1 MRFLNRKLIFVTGA
15 SRSGTTLLSTVLDNH
30 RSVFGLKEL
39 HFFGQVWDPRS
50 PVRFT
55 RSQAI
60 EGVASIFAHQQ
71 DGVLSWKVTDEHRR
85 TAVAVVE
92 DCGGSFADPASLFAA
107 AVIRLTHAASKTIP
121 CEQTPRN
128 IFYGEALLNAFPA
141 AHIVHMVRD
150 PRAVMASQK
159 KRWQRRRLAATGG
172 SVPRHQT
179 LRVWVNYHPYTA
191 AKLWRGAMDSAIQLS
206 SHPRV
211 TLVRFEDLVQQP
223 ESTVRMLCDR
233 LQLDYD
239 PRMLEV
245 EHINSSHQSS
255 VGGARKGLHTDTV
268 DRWKDVLDSTEIAIA
283 ERYCGAHMKRFG
295 YDVGTGS
302 ANREILSEFGYQLRY
317 LAHLG
322 GVLLVNPRRAL
333 IQARAMTPT
342 IFR

>member
-1 MRFLNRKLIFVTGA
+1 MSFSDRKLIFVTGA
-15 SRSGTTLLSTVLDNH
+15 SRSGTTLLSFVLDNH

-71 DGVLSWKVTDEHRR
+71 DGVLSWKVTEEHRR
-85 TAVAVVE
+85 EAAAVVE
-92 DCGGSFADPASLFAA
+92 ECGESFSDPASLFAA
-107 AVIRLTHAASKTIP
+107 AVIRLANAAGKTIP

-128 IFYGEALLNAFPA
+128 IYYGEALLNAFPS

-172 SVPRHQT
+172 SVPRYQT

-191 AKLWRGAMDSAIQLS
+191 AKLWHSATDNAVRLS

-211 TLVRFEDLVQQP
+211 TLLRFEDLVQRP
-223 ESTVRMLCDR
+223 EPTVRMLCER

-255 VGGARKGLHTDTV
+255 VGGARKGLHADTV
-268 DRWKDVLDSTEIAIA
+268 DRWKDVLDRTEIAIA

-295 YDVGTGS
+295 YETGS
-302 ANREILSEFGYQLRY
+302 ADAGGETLAEFGYQLRY

-333 IQARAMTPT
+333 IQVRAMTPS